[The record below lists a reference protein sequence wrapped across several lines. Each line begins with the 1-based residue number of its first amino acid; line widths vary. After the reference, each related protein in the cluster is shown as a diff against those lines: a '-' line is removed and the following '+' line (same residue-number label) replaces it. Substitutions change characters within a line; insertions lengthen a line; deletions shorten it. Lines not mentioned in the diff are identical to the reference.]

1 MVFAVAA
8 LERLGHALDT
18 VDDVEAGDEV
28 HIDARRVADEAKDRL
43 ITALGDVDV
52 QAKIFQPADELV
64 TALLGDAV
72 LQDYDH
78 NVILL
83 IFRKL
88 FIS

>member
-1 MVFAVAA
+1 M
-8 LERLGHALDT
+8 H
-18 VDDVEAGDEV
+18 
-28 HIDARRVADEAKDRL
+28 
-43 ITALGDVDV
+43 
-52 QAKIFQPADELV
+52 AKILGFEPADQLV

>member
-28 HIDARRVADEAKDRL
+28 HIEAEDRL
-43 ITALGDVDV
+43 IIALGDVDV